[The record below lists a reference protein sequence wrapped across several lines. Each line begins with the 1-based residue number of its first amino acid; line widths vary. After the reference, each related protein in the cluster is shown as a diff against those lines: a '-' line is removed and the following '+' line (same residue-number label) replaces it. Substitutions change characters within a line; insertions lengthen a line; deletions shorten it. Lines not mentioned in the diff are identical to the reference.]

1 MKNFLLIFLVLGLT
15 ACSAPLEH
23 GISDP
28 FEASNRKAHQ
38 INKSLD
44 KKVVRPIAILY
55 GDSTPLKVQSVVNNI
70 SMNFSLPGHTINHIL
85 QGKLKSASKSSLK
98 FVVNSTLGVGGI
110 YDASSGLALETQ
122 KTDFGETM
130 ARWGVGEGP
139 YLDIIVLGPSNQR
152 DGVGRIVDIIFD
164 PIGLI
169 GAGPK
174 SVATLTSIGLG
185 LSARSQFRESIDSML
200 YESTDSYAQSRL
212 FFLQN
217 RRYVLGTAQAEP
229 YIDPYN

>member
-1 MKNFLLIFLVLGLT
+1 MGLA

-85 QGKLKSASKSSLK
+85 
-98 FVVNSTLGVGGI
+98 
-110 YDASSGLALETQ
+110 
-122 KTDFGETM
+122 
-130 ARWGVGEGP
+130 
-139 YLDIIVLGPSNQR
+139 
-152 DGVGRIVDIIFD
+152 
-164 PIGLI
+164 
-169 GAGPK
+169 
-174 SVATLTSIGLG
+174 
-185 LSARSQFRESIDSML
+185 
-200 YESTDSYAQSRL
+200 
-212 FFLQN
+212 
-217 RRYVLGTAQAEP
+217 
-229 YIDPYN
+229 

>member
-15 ACSAPLEH
+15 ACSAPLEN

-44 KKVVRPIAILY
+44 KEVIRPIAILY

-70 SMNFSLPGHTINHIL
+70 SMNFSLPGHTINYIL

-98 FVVNSTLGVGGI
+98 FVVNSTLGVGGV
-110 YDASSGLALETQ
+110 YDASSRLEFETQ

-139 YLDIIVLGPSNQR
+139 YLDIKI
-152 DGVGRIVDIIFD
+152 GR
-164 PIGLI
+164 
-169 GAGPK
+169 A
-174 SVATLTSIGLG
+174 SC
-185 LSARSQFRESIDSML
+185 RE
-200 YESTDSYAQSRL
+200 R
-212 FFLQN
+212 
-217 RRYVLGTAQAEP
+217 V
-229 YIDPYN
+229 